1 MENKTLEELYSD
13 IYQRQASL
21 SRCPNEHIRNPLD
34 LECYHNDSEM
44 GKFIRTMLY
53 NLDKKKTQLEINKRK
68 LEILGIGERIITT
81 KISIRDFLNRYVLK
95 FDDINVFLDSATCE
109 SPGIAYEFLWTICI
123 YLGICDEIFPIKEYK
138 PQLGN
143 SNIPSSFKDLNISE
157 WLSSAEINTGSSG
170 GYSDITLKKT
180 ELILE
185 RDVCDPLYTYIQPG
199 YILIQS
205 KLINDELRSVSSDY
219 DIEKLASLKAFDNKD
234 LMSHYGGEEP
244 PRIVL
249 LVRDKQIVI
258 NKISN
263 IKRSSR
269 HLFVNFNKNT
279 TDIYDIKDL
288 ERYYRRLKDFLRQF
302 HEEDR
307 LHITEYYDFNRLV
320 NFYRED
326 RTILKPRL
334 HQLITLFK
342 TVSRLESSSKESS
355 NTFLYGAVARSGKTY
370 MMGELVN
377 YFNIMGRGEIGYR
390 CYEPV
395 GILPGYDIRKPFSF
409 IIFSPVPNETIEEY
423 KKLFKSYK
431 EFIHY
436 EVCVIQGRDNYQ
448 KFIAEYDPLKPYITI
463 ISKQTLDVDIK
474 KLQPIAPE
482 QEHEQEQEIS
492 DVELE
497 LEKQKEV
504 DEMIHRLGQL
514 LQLFKHKNGEITG
527 IFFDEHHVSG
537 CSEKSKKMLKEFK
550 KPNMFPNL
558 FYVFITATYNK
569 SMFEYNIPSENI
581 FTWNYED
588 IILSKELSL
597 QDNYDRLLRIHGQS
611 FVRALDCF
619 KKMGYT
625 IEDIEE
631 EYKKFP
637 EIHVLSHKWN
647 KALIKRQIEK
657 GGVEINFGELLR
669 VNPDK
674 NTEFLDGKG
683 VDGLLR
689 LIFGDMLEYT
699 PFTDENRMCF
709 FNRIKR
715 ISDRIGTRTLQD
727 DSFTSQIWFLPIGT
741 KGSGIE
747 SIANALEI
755 KLNNNKMI
763 KNNYA
768 IFNMKDHTVVRGD
781 QSYSYK
787 KQIADKE
794 KEAKDQGFKGLI
806 ILTGKQLSLGISL
819 PCVDIVIMLND
830 IINLDLY
837 YQMIFRSLTESSGK
851 KAGFI
856 CDFNPDRTVSALYGQ
871 SMRLKGNDPKEDAKQ
886 KCIVENF
893 IYLDND
899 LVEEHILSKNDMI
912 DFFNHLK
919 LTTLD
924 GKILLSVKTMTEINN
939 ELKTLIDSLEI
950 HEIQDA
956 LKRLEF
962 DKVTVNEQKN
972 ETEKLEVKVNK
983 DEKTL
988 RQIQTEIDEFP
999 EPTSR
1004 EQVKELEK
1012 IKKKKESIEKK
1023 IKQNIEKMDE
1033 LDSKIYIGHILIII
1047 IKLGI
1052 YLTLSIDKTVIKSL
1066 KDIFTIIFDEDMQFK
1081 LDRSKKKSRLDFIK
1095 EYLQLLGIFRPE
1107 NNEEKEIERIN
1118 YVLELF
1124 NPVSKNNI
1132 INSIQTIDM
1141 ANTNIENIQIDIK
1154 ERISSEDTSL
1164 DKIEKVMTKRCVK
1177 NAEGKLTVNEDLHA
1191 DIASLESC
1199 DEIPSILQKKRL
1211 LKYIEENLTPIE
1223 ELKKKTGE
1231 VFTPWGL
1238 VDEMMQTIPA
1248 DFWENPD
1255 HKILEPGSGFG
1266 PFAIWAYYRLMVG
1279 LKIAFP
1285 DEEERRKH
1293 IVENMLYM
1301 AELNGVNV
1309 DISRT
1314 IFSSNGLYRVNIYH
1328 GDFLELNPVEE
1339 WGVRQFD
1346 LICGNP
1352 PYNAPKDTQSN
1363 YTGSIYDSFTYKSID
1378 LSIQFLLLVIP
1389 SRWFRKG
1396 ARGLGDF
1403 REFMVQRRD
1412 LKLIKYFEN
1421 SQDVFGTGV
1430 DIKGGICYFL
1440 IDKLYNGL
1448 TNFNGNMINLDKQEI
1463 ITGNILYLSIIDKTK
1478 SFSKLNTLYLQ
1489 PGYFEIS
1496 TNFFNT
1502 YKIDQSLPNVE
1513 CFVSQNKGFIQ
1524 KINTKDIKKTFDF
1537 WKVITTEAAGK
1548 GNDGFG
1554 NIFIGNPSQ
1563 IFSHTYIAFK
1573 VKTEIEAISLESY
1586 LNSNIANFLLSLKKN
1601 TQHITGE
1608 VLDLIPL
1615 PPLVKR
1621 WTNIDLYQYYK
1632 LTKEEINEIEKT
1644 ISISTSSKLKEKLPK
1659 VVKDRQLSRG
1669 ESAEQHEDE
1678 ETADEEDDDVTEDEE
1693 DFTSTRGAVAAQ
1705 HFPKEDDEQEALQV
1719 CLDSRPSVREYNAK
1733 LKYFT
1738 ETLCDVV
1745 YLFNKEDDKMPFG
1758 YLNRG
1763 NPTKFQDDLIQQ
1775 FERCVINQTS
1785 ASCVGNCKWVRAR
1798 SPNPGRCELKEY
1810 PVKAELTKYSN
1821 YFAKSRKQSAG
1832 KNNRKS
1838 KRPQKLKISKKQVV
1852 GGKNYRKSK
1861 RNQKY

>member
-1 MENKTLEELYSD
+1 M
-13 IYQRQASL
+13 R
-21 SRCPNEHIRNPLD
+21 
-34 LECYHNDSEM
+34 
-44 GKFIRTMLY
+44 
-53 NLDKKKTQLEINKRK
+53 
-68 LEILGIGERIITT
+68 
-81 KISIRDFLNRYVLK
+81 
-95 FDDINVFLDSATCE
+95 
-109 SPGIAYEFLWTICI
+109 
-123 YLGICDEIFPIKEYK
+123 
-138 PQLGN
+138 
-143 SNIPSSFKDLNISE
+143 
-157 WLSSAEINTGSSG
+157 
-170 GYSDITLKKT
+170 
-180 ELILE
+180 
-185 RDVCDPLYTYIQPG
+185 
-199 YILIQS
+199 
-205 KLINDELRSVSSDY
+205 
-219 DIEKLASLKAFDNKD
+219 
-234 LMSHYGGEEP
+234 HYGGEEP

-269 HLFVNFNKNT
+269 HLFLKFNKNT

-288 ERYYRRLKDFLRQF
+288 EKYYRRLKDFLRQF
-302 HEEDR
+302 HEEDP
-307 LHITEYYDFNRLV
+307 LHITEYYDFYRLV
-320 NFYRED
+320 NFYTEK

-395 GILPGYDIRKPFSF
+395 EILPGYDTHKPFSF

-436 EVCVIQGRDNYQ
+436 DVRVIQGRDNYQ
-448 KFIAEYDPLKPYITI
+448 KFIAEYDPSKRYIII

-474 KLQPIAPE
+474 KLQPIAQELE
-482 QEHEQEQEIS
+482 QLQSEQIS
-492 DVELE
+492 DEELE

-597 QDNYDRLLRIHGQS
+597 HENYDRLLRTHGQS
-611 FVRALDCF
+611 FVQALDCF

-625 IEDIEE
+625 IGDIEE

-637 EIHVLSHKWN
+637 EIHVLSLKWN
-647 KALIKRQIEK
+647 KALIKKQIEK
-657 GGVEINFGELLR
+657 GGEEINFGELLR
-669 VNPDK
+669 VNPEK

-689 LIFGDMLEYT
+689 LIFGDMIEYT

-781 QSYSYK
+781 QSFSYK
-787 KQIADKE
+787 KQIAEKE
-794 KEAKDQGFKGLI
+794 KEAKDQGYKGLI

-856 CDFNPDRTVSALYGQ
+856 CDFNPDRTVSAIYGQ

-899 LVEEHILSKNDMI
+899 LVEEHILTKNDMI
-912 DFFNHLK
+912 DFFNSLK

-924 GKILLSVKTMTEINN
+924 GKTLLSVKTMTEINN

-988 RQIQTEIDEFP
+988 RQIQTEIEEFP

-1004 EQVKELEK
+1004 EQAKELEK
-1012 IKKKKESIEKK
+1012 IQKKKESIQKK
-1023 IKQNIEKMDE
+1023 INQNIEKMEE
-1033 LDSKIYIGHILIII
+1033 LDDKIYIGHILLII

-1081 LDRSKKKSRLDFIK
+1081 LDMSKKKSRLHCIK
-1095 EYLQLLGIFRPE
+1095 EYLQLLGIFRPD
-1107 NNEEKEIERIN
+1107 NNEEKEKERIN

-1124 NPVSKNNI
+1124 NPISKNNI

-1154 ERISSEDTSL
+1154 DRISSVDTSL
-1164 DKIEKVMTKRCVK
+1164 DRIEKVMTKRCVK
-1177 NAEGKLTVNEDLHA
+1177 NAEGKLTVNEDLRA

-1223 ELKKKTGE
+1223 ELKKATGE

-1238 VDEMMQTIPA
+1238 VDEMMQTIPSE
-1248 DFWENPD
+1248 FWINPN

-1279 LKIAFP
+1279 LKDGIP

-1301 AELNGVNV
+1301 AEFNGVNV

-1314 IFSSNGLYRVNIYH
+1314 IFSSNGLYRPNIYH
-1328 GDFLELNPVEE
+1328 GDFLELNSEEE
-1339 WGVRQFD
+1339 WGVGQFD

-1352 PYNAPKDTQSN
+1352 PYNKNGVGKGGGVLWPKIVYKSWELLNTDGLLVLVHPKGWRKPFDEEESKDNAAGKIWFDFKKYWLRNLVISDEKHKSFPVVDYYCWQKTILQNETHIKCTFKGTFYESSIFIQNLDFIPNLINLNTLNILNKILGKIKNSFDLIRNQSFKPN
-1363 YTGSIYDSFTYKSID
+1363 KQSIGEIPHAFFYNIEKNEYNLAFSDKNPKYDYYDQRKVVVTYKSGKKPG
-1378 LSIQFLLLVIP
+1378 FLYPKYYNELMGTTANTMYQLVSNDKEGYNI
-1389 SRWFRKG
+1389 
-1396 ARGLGDF
+1396 
-1403 REFMVQRRD
+1403 E
-1412 LKLIKYFEN
+1412 KYF
-1421 SQDVFGTGV
+1421 
-1430 DIKGGICYFL
+1430 
-1440 IDKLYNGL
+1440 
-1448 TNFNGNMINLDKQEI
+1448 
-1463 ITGNILYLSIIDKTK
+1463 
-1478 SFSKLNTLYLQ
+1478 
-1489 PGYFEIS
+1489 
-1496 TNFFNT
+1496 
-1502 YKIDQSLPNVE
+1502 
-1513 CFVSQNKGFIQ
+1513 
-1524 KINTKDIKKTFDF
+1524 
-1537 WKVITTEAAGK
+1537 
-1548 GNDGFG
+1548 
-1554 NIFIGNPSQ
+1554 
-1563 IFSHTYIAFK
+1563 
-1573 VKTEIEAISLESY
+1573 
-1586 LNSNIANFLLSLKKN
+1586 NSNIVNFLLFITQYSESPNHINEYRILNLLRCPEFIDNWKDTDIYEYFSL
-1601 TQHITGE
+1601 T
-1608 VLDLIPL
+1608 P
-1615 PPLVKR
+1615 
-1621 WTNIDLYQYYK
+1621 
-1632 LTKEEINEIEKT
+1632 EEIQEIEKT
-1644 ISISTSSKLKEKLPK
+1644 LISKSTHPSKLKEKLTK
-1659 VVKDRQLSRG
+1659 VVNDRQLSRG
-1669 ESAEQHEDE
+1669 ESAEQAKDEDTKTE
-1678 ETADEEDDDVTEDEE
+1678 YDGEGEEDDDVTEDDE
-1693 DFTSTRGAVAAQ
+1693 DLTSARGAVVVQ
-1705 HFPKEDDEQEALQV
+1705 YFSKEDEEQEAV
-1719 CLDSRPSVREYNAK
+1719 CHDSQPSVRVFNATHS
-1733 LKYFT
+1733 LFT
-1738 ETLCDVV
+1738 ETLCGIV
-1745 YLFNKEDDKMPFG
+1745 YLFNTDDNVSEPMPFG
-1758 YLNRG
+1758 YLDRRK
-1763 NPTKFQDDLIQQ
+1763 PKPFAAELVQQ
-1775 FERCVINQTS
+1775 FDRCVINQTS
-1785 ASCVGNCKWVRAR
+1785 EQCIATDNCKWVRAKA
-1798 SPNPGRCELKEY
+1798 PNPARCELKEY
-1810 PVKAELTKYSN
+1810 PLKAELSKYNN
-1821 YFAKSRKQSAG
+1821 YFAKSRRSAAG
-1832 KNNRKS
+1832 GNNYRKS
-1838 KRPQKLKISKKQVV
+1838 KRPQKLKISKKRFL

-1861 RNQKY
+1861 LNLK